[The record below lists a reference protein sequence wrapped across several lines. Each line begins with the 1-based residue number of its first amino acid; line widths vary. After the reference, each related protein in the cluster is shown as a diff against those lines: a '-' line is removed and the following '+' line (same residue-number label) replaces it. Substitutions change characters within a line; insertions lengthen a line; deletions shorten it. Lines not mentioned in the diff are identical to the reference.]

1 MYRLCI
7 FDLDGTL
14 LNTIGALTYATNLTL
29 DRFSLPHVTPEQIR
43 RIVGDGYRTQM
54 ERALKLAGDEAL
66 RYHEASLPVYME
78 YFSKYCMKDVGRM
91 TVFPICCAF

>member
-54 ERALKLAGDEAL
+54 ERGMKRSGIMRRL
-66 RYHEASLPVYME
+66 SLCIWNI
-78 YFSKYCMKDVGRM
+78 FQN
-91 TVFPICCAF
+91 TA